1 MLTWELGIRYISSG
15 MDKKIVVDCDGVLL
29 DWAYA
34 FDVWMAE
41 QGFHRV
47 PDTQKYY
54 SQSKRYGISELQAI
68 RQIQRFND
76 SGCVGFIPA
85 YKDAVEYVNKLYNL
99 GWSFEVVS
107 SLNKDKYAQSLREKN
122 LIHLFGNVFDFID
135 CSLDHTYTKEE
146 YLRERYSGK
155 EHFWIEDS
163 VSNAIAGRNIGL
175 HSVIMDHE
183 HNQEWDGPRVMNW
196 KDVYQMMPNDDT
208 TH

>member
-1 MLTWELGIRYISSG
+1 MLTWELGIKYINSS
-15 MDKKIVVDCDGVLL
+15 MNKKIIVDCDGVLL

-41 QGFHRV
+41 HGFHRV

-54 SQSKRYGISELQAI
+54 SQSKRYGISELQAM

-99 GWSFEVVS
+99 GWRFEVVS

-146 YLRERYSGK
+146 YLRERYSGQD
-155 EHFWIEDS
+155 HFWLEDS

-183 HNQEWDGPRVMNW
+183 YNQEWDGPRVMNW
-196 KDVYQMMPNDDT
+196 QHVYQMIPNDDT

>member
-1 MLTWELGIRYISSG
+1 MLTWELGIKYINSS
-15 MDKKIVVDCDGVLL
+15 MNKKIIVDCDGVLL

-41 QGFHRV
+41 HGFHRI
-47 PDTQKYY
+47 PDTEKYY
-54 SQSKRYGISELQAI
+54 SQSKRYGISDLQAM

-85 YKDAVEYVNKLYNL
+85 YKDAIEYVNKLHNL
-99 GWSFEVVS
+99 GWRFEVVS
-107 SLNKDKYAQSLREKN
+107 SLNKDKYAQRLREKN

-146 YLRERYSGK
+146 YLRERYSGQD
-155 EHFWIEDS
+155 HFWLEDS
-163 VSNAIAGRNIGL
+163 VSNAIAGSNIGL

-183 HNQEWDGPRVMNW
+183 YNQEWDGPRVMNW
-196 KDVYQMMPNDDT
+196 QHVYQMIPNDDT

>member
-1 MLTWELGIRYISSG
+1 MLTWELGIKYINSS
-15 MDKKIVVDCDGVLL
+15 MNKKIIVDCDGVLL

-41 QGFHRV
+41 HGFHRV

-54 SQSKRYGISELQAI
+54 SQSK
-68 RQIQRFND
+68 
-76 SGCVGFIPA
+76 
-85 YKDAVEYVNKLYNL
+85 KDAIEYVNKLHNL
-99 GWSFEVVS
+99 GWRFEVVS
-107 SLNKDKYAQSLREKN
+107 SLNKDKYAQRLREKN

-146 YLRERYSGK
+146 YLRERYSGQD
-155 EHFWIEDS
+155 HFWLEDS

-183 HNQEWDGPRVMNW
+183 YNQEWDGPRVMNW
-196 KDVYQMMPNDDT
+196 QHVYQMIPNDDT

>member
-1 MLTWELGIRYISSG
+1 
-15 MDKKIVVDCDGVLL
+15 MDKKIIVDCDGVLL

-41 QGFHRV
+41 HGFYRV
-47 PDTQKYY
+47 SDTQKYY
-54 SQSKRYGISELQAI
+54 SQSKRYGISELQAT

-85 YKDAVEYVNKLYNL
+85 YKDAVEYVNKLHNL
-99 GWSFEVVS
+99 GWRFEVVS

-175 HSVIMDHE
+175 HSVIMNHE
-183 HNQEWDGPRVMNW
+183 YNQEWNGPRVMNW